1 MSRSNNSKKLRELC
15 IEQERRKENHV
26 NLDTANDF
34 EKQQIAQLEAF
45 RLAKEQ
51 KDRTTREQQERAA
64 QEQQQR
70 TAREQKERTD
80 RERAA
85 QEQQQRTDRERDAQE
100 QKERDY
106 KEPTAPIVS
115 ISSGFNVGDKVYSL
129 VSDEKGTINHIF
141 SMNDIE
147 IRHEDGTIEMNLN
160 ADDLVHL
167 IENESEKNLMIRIRA
182 IEDKKFAIRVEKIK
196 KENIANNEFHSSHG
210 QQLSQGQ
217 QEPFSFS
224 RNLGHELKPSIK
236 NGPIRSSSPDGLE
249 FGISEDT
256 VDRPF
261 ERLSKPVMSEENPFK
276 TFRDRLSLN
285 KELQPVKTE
294 SIGMISQP
302 NKVEPTASLLPFRS
316 FLSSS
321 DESPARASFGS
332 SIYNNKEADKKEP
345 QRLPVNN
352 DEGYEFFGTK
362 NRVPKV
368 GTKTNAVDLKDPI
381 VLKRYASLAY
391 IKELKGMERDIRG
404 LKNKGPSESA
414 VIPAD
419 IKKGFDNLRSNKN
432 IFKAEDIVYTP
443 KVSDTMVLDQ
453 FSTELTFA
461 SFDITKM
468 SKEDNTHFLNFYNNR
483 IYNKL
488 YDACIWMDLHMNSE
502 KYSLNNYTMIFLI
515 YEKDTYNIISVCSI
529 KDNKHKKSTEDLKQ
543 IIIVDFCNS
552 INTHKSNK
560 ASYIPKDL
568 RNEKDLIDIIYPYK
582 GLGSIMM
589 DKVLVA
595 IKEHFNGAT
604 VEINLIPTEEAEK
617 FYKHK
622 GFNLTDE
629 LTGKLSMTYN
639 KYMKYKDKYMKLKN
653 LMTKN

>member
-1 MSRSNNSKKLRELC
+1 
-15 IEQERRKENHV
+15 
-26 NLDTANDF
+26 
-34 EKQQIAQLEAF
+34 
-45 RLAKEQ
+45 
-51 KDRTTREQQERAA
+51 
-64 QEQQQR
+64 
-70 TAREQKERTD
+70 
-80 RERAA
+80 
-85 QEQQQRTDRERDAQE
+85 
-100 QKERDY
+100 
-106 KEPTAPIVS
+106 
-115 ISSGFNVGDKVYSL
+115 
-129 VSDEKGTINHIF
+129 
-141 SMNDIE
+141 MNDIE
-147 IRHEDGTIEMNLN
+147 IRHKDGTLEMNLN

-167 IENESEKNLMIRIRA
+167 IENESEKDLKRRIRA

-217 QEPFSFS
+217 QESFSFS
-224 RNLGHELKPSIK
+224 RNLGRELKPSIK
-236 NGPIRSSSPDGLE
+236 KGPIRSSSPDGLE

-261 ERLSKPVMSEENPFK
+261 ERLSKPVMSEEDPFK

-302 NKVEPTASLLPFRS
+302 TASLSPFRS

-332 SIYNNKEADKKEP
+332 SIYNKEADKKEP
-345 QRLPVNN
+345 QSLPVNN

-419 IKKGFDNLRSNKN
+419 IKKGFDNLRSNKD

-468 SKEDNTHFLNFYNNR
+468 SKEDNTHFINFYNNR

-488 YDACIWMDLHMNSE
+488 YDACIWMDLHLNSE
-502 KYSLNNYTMIFLI
+502 KYSLNDYTMIFLI